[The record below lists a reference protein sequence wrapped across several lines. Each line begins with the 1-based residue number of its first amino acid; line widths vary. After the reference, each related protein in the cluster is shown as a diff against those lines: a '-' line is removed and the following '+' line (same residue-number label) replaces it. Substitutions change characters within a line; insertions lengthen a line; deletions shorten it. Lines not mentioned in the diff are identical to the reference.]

1 MSRLRSDRL
10 QDHHNLLKKMWARV
24 MIRYKRFW
32 ILGLRNVSKSIDQ
45 VQENLNFLQ
54 RNVSFKSIDQFARSW
69 QFLKKCDQDWT
80 GDMQQVHGVLKK
92 FEQNFSVWS
101 GVARSSSKQFEQD
114 WCCKQDHR
122 FLTTL
127 RARLI
132 LLPMWVEIFFS
143 GVWHLVNFDHTY

>member
-1 MSRLRSDRL
+1 
-10 QDHHNLLKKMWARV
+10 
-24 MIRYKRFW
+24 
-32 ILGLRNVSKSIDQ
+32 
-45 VQENLNFLQ
+45 
-54 RNVSFKSIDQFARSW
+54 
-69 QFLKKCDQDWT
+69 
-80 GDMQQVHGVLKK
+80 MQQVHGVLKK